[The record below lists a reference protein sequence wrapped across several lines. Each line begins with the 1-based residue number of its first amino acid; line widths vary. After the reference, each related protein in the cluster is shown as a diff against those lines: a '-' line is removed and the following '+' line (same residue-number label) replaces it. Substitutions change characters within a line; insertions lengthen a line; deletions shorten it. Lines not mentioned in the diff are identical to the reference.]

1 MVTLRM
7 ALRKMHARAMGD
19 ASVVYMSIPADRTRD
34 ADLLL
39 DDALDELANYRA
51 LDQSAAMMRDDLQKV
66 AESHTIEYAR
76 SVAEMSLADVAKVTP

>member
-1 MVTLRM
+1 MATLRM

-19 ASVVYMSIPADRTRD
+19 TSVVYMSIPADRTRD

-51 LDQSAAMMRDDLQKV
+51 LDQS
-66 AESHTIEYAR
+66 
-76 SVAEMSLADVAKVTP
+76 SVAFPFVPFTPKHTAACADPNCDQSCMKVTP